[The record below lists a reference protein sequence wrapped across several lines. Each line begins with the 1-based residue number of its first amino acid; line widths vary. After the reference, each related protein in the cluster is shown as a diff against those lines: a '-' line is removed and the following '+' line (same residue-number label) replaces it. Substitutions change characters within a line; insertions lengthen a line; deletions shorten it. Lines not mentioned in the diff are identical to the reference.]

1 MNFLCGILMK
11 YTMMLRQLALRI
23 IHFVLFAN
31 LLIFTSCESPKEVL
45 PNFIIIYCDDL
56 GYGDIGPYGNKVH
69 QTPNLDLMA
78 NEGVVFTDFYVT
90 SGVCSPSRS
99 SLMTGSYAQRVDM
112 HVNARPWGSTGR
124 QVLFPKAKKGLNPNE
139 ITIAEMLK
147 EQGYATA
154 CIGKWHLGDQ
164 PEFLPT
170 KQGFDYYY
178 GIPYSNDMNR
188 DFCPLPL
195 MKQEEV
201 IEAPVD
207 QNTITERYTKEVL
220 AFMEKNKDG
229 PFFVYFPHAMTHNPL
244 HAGEEFRGKSANGIY
259 GDAVEEIDWS
269 TGQIINYLKESGL
282 DKNTMVMFSSDNGAA
297 RRYGGSN
304 QPLSGWKG
312 STMEGGMRV
321 PGIFWWP
328 GTLKPRKVS
337 NAMATTMDL
346 LPTIAH
352 LVNGNLP
359 TDRKLDG
366 HNMYNLM
373 TGTSTES
380 PYNVFYYY
388 QLEQLQAVRSGSW
401 KLHLPLDSM
410 YGNFH
415 TAKIIDGRPFALYNL
430 ENDISE
436 KNNLAAQYPEIVE
449 KLLIEAE
456 KARNELGDM
465 GVVGNGV
472 RPAAIV
478 ENPIVQLL
486 N

>member
-1 MNFLCGILMK
+1 MKFFCGVLMK
-11 YTMMLRQLALRI
+11 NTMMLRQLALRI

-229 PFFVYFPHAMTHNPL
+229 SFFVYFPHAMTHNPL

-328 GTLKPRKVS
+328 GTLKPRKVT

-415 TAKIIDGRPFALYNL
+415 AANITDGRPFALYNL

-436 KNNLAAQYPEIVE
+436 TNNIAAQYPDIVE

>member
-1 MNFLCGILMK
+1 MILNKNRLSNILFGLLPMAIFLI
-11 YTMMLRQLALRI
+11 
-23 IHFVLFAN
+23 
-31 LLIFTSCESPKEVL
+31 SCEIPKDNK

-56 GYGDIGPYGNKVH
+56 GYGDIGPYGNNVH
-69 QTPNLDLMA
+69 KTPNLDRMA
-78 NEGVVFTDFYVT
+78 AEGVVFTDFYVT
-90 SGVCSPSRS
+90 SGVCTPSRS

-124 QVLFPKAKKGLNPNE
+124 QVLFPKAQKGLNLNE

-164 PEFLPT
+164 PNFLPT
-170 KQGFDYYY
+170 RQGFGYYY

-195 MKQEEV
+195 MSGEEV

-207 QNTITERYTKEVL
+207 QNTITRRYTEEVI
-220 AFMEKNKDG
+220 AFIDANKDQ
-229 PFFVYFPHAMTHNPL
+229 PFFVYLPHAMTHNPL
-244 HAGEEFRGKSANGIY
+244 HASDEFRGKSANGIY

-269 TGQIINYLKESGL
+269 TGQILDYLKANQL
-282 DKNTMVMFSSDNGAA
+282 DKKTMVLFSSDNGAA
-297 RRYGGSN
+297 KPFGGTN
-304 QPLSGWKG
+304 LPLSGWKG

-328 GTLKPRKVS
+328 ETLTPRKVE

-346 LPTIAH
+346 LPTIAYIAK
-352 LVNGNLP
+352 GNLP

-366 HNMYNLM
+366 HNIYILM
-373 TGTSTES
+373 NGESAKS
-380 PYNVFYYY
+380 PYKVFYYY
-388 QLEQLQAVRSGSW
+388 QLEQLQAIRKGPW
-401 KLHLPLDSM
+401 KLQLPLDSM

-415 TAKIIDGRPFALYNL
+415 RAEIIEGRPLALFNL
-430 ENDISE
+430 EADIKES
-436 KNNLAAQYPEIVE
+436 NNLAEQHPEIVE
-449 KLLIEAE
+449 ELLKEAE
-456 KARNELGDM
+456 KARHDLGDF
-465 GVVGNGV
+465 GIKGNGV

-478 ENPIVQLL
+478 ENPIAQLMK
-486 N
+486 

>member
-1 MNFLCGILMK
+1 MK
-11 YTMMLRQLALRI
+11 QKKI
-23 IHFVLFAN
+23 NIHFFHVTLFSI
-31 LLIFTSCESPKEVL
+31 LLFLISCGEQKNIK

-69 QTPNLDLMA
+69 RTPNLDRMA
-78 NEGVVFTDFYVT
+78 AEGVVFTDFYVT

-112 HVNARPWGSTGR
+112 HVNARPWGSVGR
-124 QVLFPKAKKGLNPNE
+124 QVLFPKAQKGLNPNE
-139 ITIAEMLK
+139 ITIAEILK
-147 EQGYATA
+147 EQGYSTA

-164 PEFLPT
+164 PDFLPT

-188 DFCPLPL
+188 DYCPLPL
-195 MKQEEV
+195 MKGEIV

-207 QNTITERYTKEVL
+207 QNTITKRYTEEVIS
-220 AFMEKNKDG
+220 FIDKNKDK
-229 PFFVYFPHAMTHNPL
+229 PFFVYLPHAMTHNPL

-269 TGQIINYLKESGL
+269 TGQILDYLKEIGIE
-282 DKNTMVMFSSDNGAA
+282 KNTMVVFSSDNGAA
-297 RRYGGSN
+297 SRFGGTN

-328 GTLKPRKVS
+328 ETLKPLTVENS
-337 NAMATTMDL
+337 MATTMDL
-346 LPTIAH
+346 LPTIAY
-352 LVNGNLP
+352 LAEGKLP
-359 TDRKLDG
+359 VDRILDG
-366 HNMYNLM
+366 YNIFDLM
-373 TGTSTES
+373 NGESTKS
-380 PYNVFYYY
+380 PYNAFYYY
-388 QLEQLQAVRSGSW
+388 QLEQLQAIRLGPW

-415 TAKIIDGRPFALYNL
+415 TAQIVEGRPMALYNL
-430 ENDISE
+430 EVDIKE
-436 KNNLAAQYPEIVE
+436 TNNISAQHPEIVDD
-449 KLLIEAE
+449 LLKEAE
-456 KARNELGDM
+456 KARQALGDF
-465 GVVGNGV
+465 GIIGNEV

-478 ENPIVQLL
+478 ENPVPQLM

>member
-1 MNFLCGILMK
+1 MILNK
-11 YTMMLRQLALRI
+11 NR
-23 IHFVLFAN
+23 FSN
-31 LLIFTSCESPKEVL
+31 LLFGLLPMALFLISCKTPQDHK

-69 QTPNLDLMA
+69 KTPNLDRMA
-78 NEGVVFTDFYVT
+78 AEGVVFTDFYVT
-90 SGVCSPSRS
+90 SGVCTPSRS

-170 KQGFDYYY
+170 RQGFDYYY

-195 MKQEEV
+195 MRGENV

-207 QNTITERYTKEVL
+207 QNTITRRYTEEVI
-220 AFMEKNKDG
+220 AFINVNKDR
-229 PFFVYFPHAMTHNPL
+229 PFFVYLPHAMTHNPL
-244 HAGEEFRGKSANGIY
+244 HASDKFRGKSANGIY

-269 TGQIINYLKESGL
+269 TGQILDYLKANHL
-282 DKNTMVMFSSDNGAA
+282 DKKTLVLFSSDNGAA
-297 RRYGGSN
+297 KPFGGTN
-304 QPLSGWKG
+304 LPLSGWKG

-321 PGIFWWP
+321 PAIFWWP
-328 GTLKPRKVS
+328 ETLTPRKVE
-337 NAMATTMDL
+337 NAMATTMDI
-346 LPTIAH
+346 LPTIAYIAK
-352 LVNGNLP
+352 GDLP

-366 HNMYNLM
+366 HNIYKLM
-373 TGTSTES
+373 NGESIKS

-388 QLEQLQAVRSGSW
+388 QLEQLQAIRKGSW
-401 KLHLPLDSM
+401 KLRLPLDSM

-415 TAKIIDGRPFALYNL
+415 RAKIIEGRSLALFNL
-430 ENDISE
+430 EEDIKES
-436 KNNLAAQYPEIVE
+436 NNLAEQHPEIVKE
-449 KLLIEAE
+449 LLNEAE
-456 KARNELGDM
+456 KARQDLGDF
-465 GVVGNGV
+465 GIKGNGV
-472 RPAAIV
+472 RVAAIV
-478 ENPIVQLL
+478 ENPIAQLMK
-486 N
+486 

>member
-1 MNFLCGILMK
+1 MTFRQYTQRFFLMGC
-11 YTMMLRQLALRI
+11 
-23 IHFVLFAN
+23 FASN
-31 LLIFTSCESPKEVL
+31 LIFSSCENQEKGL

-56 GYGDIGPYGNKVH
+56 GYGDIGPYGNEVH
-69 QTPNLDLMA
+69 RTPNLDRMA
-78 NEGVVFTDFYVT
+78 DEGVVFTDFYVS

-112 HVNARPWGSTGR
+112 HVNARPWGATGR
-124 QVLFPKAKKGLNPNE
+124 QVLFPRAKKGLNPDE
-139 ITIAEMLK
+139 TTIAEMLK

-170 KQGFDYYY
+170 RQGFDYYY

-188 DFCPLPL
+188 DYCPLPL
-195 MKQEEV
+195 MQGEKV

-207 QNTITERYTKEVL
+207 QNTITKRYTEEVL
-220 AFMEKNKDG
+220 GFIEKNKDG
-229 PFFVYFPHAMTHNPL
+229 PFFVYLPHAMTHNPL
-244 HAGEEFRGKSANGIY
+244 HASDDFRGKSANGIY

-269 TGQIINYLKESGL
+269 TGQIINYLRKNGL

-297 RRYGGSN
+297 SRYGGTN

-328 GTLKPRKVS
+328 ETLKPRKVK
-337 NAMATTMDL
+337 NAMATTMDM
-346 LPTIAH
+346 LPTIAQ
-352 LVNGNLP
+352 LVKGNLP

-366 HNMYNLM
+366 YNIYDLM
-373 TGTSTES
+373 TGES
-380 PYNVFYYY
+380 SQSLYEVFYYY
-388 QLEQLQAVRSGSW
+388 QLEQLQAVRKGSW

-415 TAKIIDGRPFALYNL
+415 TAKIIDGRSPALYNL
-430 ENDISE
+430 EQDISE
-436 KNNLAAQYPEIVE
+436 SNNLADQYPEIVE
-449 KLLIEAE
+449 ELLLEAE
-456 KARNELGDM
+456 AARQDLGDM
-465 GVVGNGV
+465 GVVGKGV

-478 ENPIVQLL
+478 ENPIVQLKK
-486 N
+486 